1 MNSSLAAPLRGA
13 AEPEPADAGVLAVR
27 SSGWALG
34 VLPGTGAS
42 LAYGRVRVDGR
53 WVDLLRP
60 TRAEAFTA
68 WERCASFPLVP
79 WSNRIEGGR
88 LAFRGRH
95 WQLARTAEDGSA
107 LHGAGVAAP
116 WRVVEQ
122 STTRVV
128 MELDSGALVGVNFPW
143 QFRARVEYA
152 VDRSRLTVTT
162 SVENTDVEPFPA
174 GFGHHPYF
182 RRFLTAATGQG
193 GPLLHVPAAGGYA
206 LDRGVATGAAGPV
219 PARADYRSP
228 RGIGDALVDD
238 VLTGLEPGAPVRLV
252 YPEATVDITM
262 DEVYSHLV
270 VYAPRGRPYFA
281 VEPVT
286 HVNGGFALHEAG
298 VPGTGVLVLEPA
310 ETRSGTF
317 TVDVQG

>member
-1 MNSSLAAPLRGA
+1 MTGSVAAPDRST
-13 AEPEPADAGVLAVR
+13 AEPRLVEDGVLAVR
-27 SSGWALG
+27 SAGWALG

-42 LAYGRVRVDGR
+42 LAYGRVRIDGR

-60 TRAEAFTA
+60 TRPEALTS

-116 WRVVEQ
+116 WRVAEQ
-122 STTRVV
+122 SSSRIA
-128 MELDSGALVGVNFPW
+128 MELDSQVLVGVNFPW
-143 QFRARVEYA
+143 EFRARVEYA

-182 RRFLTAATGQG
+182 RRFLSAATGQG
-193 GPLLHVPAAGGYA
+193 GPSLHVPATRGYA
-206 LDRGVATGAAGPV
+206 LDRGVATGAAGDV
-219 PARADYRSP
+219 PSRADYRSP
-228 RGIGDALVDD
+228 RVIGDAFVDD

-252 YPEATVDITM
+252 YPEGTVDLTM
-262 DEVYSHLV
+262 DDVYSHVV
-270 VYAPRGRPYFA
+270 VYAPRSRPYFA

-286 HVNGGFALHEAG
+286 HVNGGLALHDAG
-298 VPGTGVLVLEPA
+298 VAGTGVYVLEPG
-310 ETRSGTF
+310 EMRSGSF
-317 TVDVQG
+317 TIDVQG